1 MAKLTVQRGKVATS
15 RLSAP
20 QTTSNTPMR
29 WAVRNQSELPVHIS
43 QLSRQETGLACGCH
57 CPACGDTLQAVNAG
71 VDPEHFLKA
80 NTLGQ
85 FFRHQDGKQRDSCLT
100 AVARLTAL
108 QLLVDRQEIDLPGP
122 TRSATVLGI
131 SGEIYQAVSVGRRA
145 RIRIR
150 KRVWIDSV
158 TASLTLED
166 GHVVLVRLDSQ
177 QTVTKLGGYDGIITI
192 TVDDPEVASW
202 DASAVLQKL
211 QLDGGHG
218 IFWDRHWADAELQ
231 HAALKDAESQAAKY
245 LDRVPAVL
253 GNLDG
258 LTPAQKSESVLHHVI
273 KGILVNARSVVSPR
287 YRESVEM
294 RMPDGE
300 TWEQKVTLDLG
311 ELALSQAR
319 TEFPTGGI
327 VADVHCHA
335 QSRSASFD
343 LVIEVAV
350 THRVPLTKLEK
361 IKAIDVP
368 CLEIDVRDF
377 RKRGRITLTDLTHEV
392 LNNAGNKRW
401 LYHPTIDSMRMQA
414 HKALERQAGQIRRAM
429 EAAKN
434 AQRWVDSLDKKPLIK
449 AYKEA
454 LLQHWD
460 GAPTVIVSGHSLEL
474 SALSTRLA
482 ALGFEGAGHKWFVER
497 NGVLRFLH
505 LAKSREGVSLETDDM
520 LCDAF
525 SAVLESY
532 EAQKLATYCLM
543 GLREFRPTV
552 DREDQVQ
559 LEDIRKKVM
568 KSLKA
573 GDSTYAR
580 TCKFDPLIETLFPR
594 LKKRLQPGLGTET
607 HAQTLR
613 AAAWA
618 AQQASYA
625 IEEAARVE
633 LAKTLRAEEARNQLR
648 NAIEAA
654 SKAQWA
660 QKLGLATDVDQIM
673 DHQEIKRAAKNM
685 RANGIDVREVLTS
698 AWDAREQG
706 ATLGDWLKTRKFAS
720 PSDVWSVARLLQQA
734 WLT

>member
-1 MAKLTVQRGKVATS
+1 MAKLTVQRGKVAAS
-15 RLSAP
+15 RLDAP
-20 QTTSNTPMR
+20 QATSNTPMR
-29 WAVRNQSELPVHIS
+29 WAVRNQSEIPVHIS

-57 CPACGDTLQAVNAG
+57 CPACSDKLQAVNAG
-71 VDPEHFLKA
+71 VDPAHFLKP

-108 QLLVDRQEIDLPGP
+108 QLLVDHQEIDLPGP

-177 QTVTKLGGYDGIITI
+177 QTVTELGGYDGIITI

-202 DASAVLQKL
+202 DASAVLRKL
-211 QLDGGHG
+211 QLDGDHG
-218 IFWDRHWADAELQ
+218 ICWDRHWADEELQ
-231 HAALKDAESQAAKY
+231 HAAVKDAESQAAKY

-311 ELALSQAR
+311 ELALTWAR
-319 TEFPTGGI
+319 TELPIGGI

-335 QSRSASFD
+335 QSNSASFD

-350 THRVPLTKLEK
+350 THRVPSEKLEK
-361 IKAIDVP
+361 IKAIEMP

-377 RKRGRITLTDLTHEV
+377 RKRGRITLADLTHEV

-414 HKALERQAGQIRRAM
+414 HKSLRRQAGQIRHAI
-429 EAAKN
+429 EAAKS
-434 AQRWVDSLDKKPLIK
+434 AQRWVDSLVEKPLVK

-460 GAPTVIVSGHSLEL
+460 GAPTVVVSGHSLEI

-482 ALGFEGAGHKWFVER
+482 ALGFEGAGHKWLVER

-505 LAKSREGVSLETDDM
+505 LANSREGVSLETDDM
-520 LCDAF
+520 L
-525 SAVLESY
+525 SGHLNAVLESY

-543 GLREFRPTV
+543 GLREFRPTLIH
-552 DREDQVQ
+552 EDKVQ
-559 LEDIRKKVM
+559 LEDSRKKVM
-568 KSLKA
+568 KSLEA
-573 GDSTYAR
+573 GDNTYAR
-580 TCKFDPLIETLFPR
+580 TCKFDPLIEALFPR
-594 LKKRLQPGLGTET
+594 LKKRLQPGLGTDA

-633 LAKTLRAEEARNQLR
+633 LAKTLRAEEARNELR
-648 NAIEAA
+648 KVIETEG
-654 SKAQWA
+654 KARWA
-660 QKLGLATDVDQIM
+660 QKLGLATDVDHIM
-673 DHQEIKRAAKNM
+673 GHQEIKRADKIM
-685 RANGIDVREVLTS
+685 RASGIDVREVLTS

-706 ATLGDWLKTRKFAS
+706 ATVREWLEARRFAS
-720 PSDVWSVARLLQQA
+720 SSDVSSVARLLKKA